1 MPVSARRRA
10 LVQWVGQQSLVGN
23 NPAIIKRLCAVARQ
37 RTFKEGA
44 VLIKQESKGRDLY
57 LILSGRVSILVHGRR
72 IGERTSKQHVG
83 EMGLIDPSAVR
94 SATVVAETEVITA
107 KISEPDFS
115 KIAIRYPDLWRR
127 LALELAERL
136 RKRNELVAAKNP
148 VPVLFIGSSNE
159 AVPVVEALRRRL
171 VRNRTQVKIVAWHKD
186 VFHASETVIESLE
199 KNLKAAD
206 FAALIISPD
215 DKVVSRSKR
224 RSAPRDNVIF
234 ELGLF
239 MGALGRTRTYMLVP
253 TGMDV
258 KIPTDLLTVTYL
270 HYEPATK
277 RKKADLSEAC
287 RAMSER
293 IEALR
298 SK

>member
-1 MPVSARRRA
+1 
-10 LVQWVGQQSLVGN
+10 
-23 NPAIIKRLCAVARQ
+23 
-37 RTFKEGA
+37 
-44 VLIKQESKGRDLY
+44 
-57 LILSGRVSILVHGRR
+57 
-72 IGERTSKQHVG
+72 
-83 EMGLIDPSAVR
+83 
-94 SATVVAETEVITA
+94 
-107 KISEPDFS
+107 
-115 KIAIRYPDLWRR
+115 
-127 LALELAERL
+127 
-136 RKRNELVAAKNP
+136 
-148 VPVLFIGSSNE
+148 
-159 AVPVVEALRRRL
+159 
-171 VRNRTQVKIVAWHKD
+171 
-186 VFHASETVIESLE
+186 VIESLE